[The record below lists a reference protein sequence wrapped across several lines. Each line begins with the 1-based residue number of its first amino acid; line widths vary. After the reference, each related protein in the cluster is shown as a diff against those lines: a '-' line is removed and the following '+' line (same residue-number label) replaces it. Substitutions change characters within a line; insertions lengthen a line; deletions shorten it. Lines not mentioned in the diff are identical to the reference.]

1 METIMRLVL
10 LLRLW
15 FVTRENGRQPVSAR
29 ANGNNKQFSFHM
41 FRRRYLSLSLSSRV
55 GLFLFPS
62 LFM

>member
-41 FRRRYLSLSLSSRV
+41 FRRRYLSLSSRV